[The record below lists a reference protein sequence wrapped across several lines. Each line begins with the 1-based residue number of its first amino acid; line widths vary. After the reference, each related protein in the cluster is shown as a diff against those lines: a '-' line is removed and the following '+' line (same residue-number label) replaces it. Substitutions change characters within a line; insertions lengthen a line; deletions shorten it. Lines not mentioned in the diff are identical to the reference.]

1 MMNGDFGRVTNEY
14 LGFLTEV
21 KGLSP
26 FTENTYRADIRS
38 LFQFFDVADV
48 TSIAKFD
55 RECVRTYLAWLTNLG
70 YERASVVR
78 KLSVIRGLF
87 RWLLK
92 EGFVEEDP
100 VPRYSVMRKESK
112 LPNFLSIE
120 EVERIFIAIEDDNC
134 SEYLKL
140 RDIAMFELFYST
152 GIRVREMSGLDV
164 SNVDIEFMRA
174 KVLGKGS
181 RERMVIFGIPAKKAV
196 LRYLDNGRPQILSN
210 GEEPA
215 LFLSQRGNRLS
226 VRSIQSRARKYSR
239 LAGLGKDVHPH
250 MIRHSFATHMIE
262 GGANLRVVQDLLGH
276 ASPVTTQTYLH
287 VTGARAK
294 ESYMIAHPFGK
305 D

>member
-1 MMNGDFGRVTNEY
+1 MNGDFGRVTNEY
-14 LGFLTEV
+14 LQFLTEV
-21 KGLSP
+21 KDLSP

-38 LFQFFDVADV
+38 LFQFFDVANV
-48 TSIAKFD
+48 TSIEKFD
-55 RECVRTYLAWLTNLG
+55 RECVRTYLSWLTNLG

-92 EGFVEEDP
+92 QGLVQEDP
-100 VPRYSVMRKESK
+100 VPRYSVMRKENK

-120 EVERIFIAIEDDNC
+120 EVKRIFIAIEDDTC
-134 SEYLKL
+134 SEYVKL

-152 GIRVREMSGLDV
+152 GIRVREMWGLDV

-196 LRYLDNGRPQILSN
+196 LKYLDNGRPQILSN

-287 VTGARAK
+287 VTAARAK